1 MKKRKKC
8 LYQYPKMTFIN
19 RNQIILLLSF
29 ILLLGISYFLSISF
43 GENLAREKEV
53 SKKIITDEDPIHIEE
68 KLEIDF
74 TLVQKY
80 YLQEGETFTGA
91 LKQADLQ
98 DDEINDVVNIISK
111 KIDLRKLKVGTLI
124 ETYTKS
130 INDKKIVNE
139 IIIYPDI
146 EKKIYAKKVNN
157 KFVAGEDKI
166 KLFSKLKLYEVEI
179 HNSIYESL
187 KKIDTPDEIIMEFV
201 QLYSFD
207 IDFQRD
213 IRKGNKIK
221 IFFEIYTDSQN
232 NYIKSGNIN
241 FSEII
246 LDDESYE
253 LYRFQSEGDEFV
265 EYFNSDGKSATKA
278 LMKTPINGARLSS
291 GFGMRKHPILGYN
304 KKHQGVDF
312 AAPTGTPIMAAGT
325 GHIEFVGNNG
335 GAGKYI
341 RIKHLNGYKTSYS
354 HLSKYASGIQKN
366 IKVRQGQVI
375 GYVGNTGMS
384 TGPHLHYEVIFNG
397 KRINPM
403 KMKLPSGKQLK
414 DKNLEIFLAEKER
427 INAEVS
433 ELNSMN

>member
-1 MKKRKKC
+1 
-8 LYQYPKMTFIN
+8 MTFIN

-29 ILLLGISYFLSISF
+29 ISLIGISYFLSISF
-43 GENLAREKEV
+43 GENLAREKKV

-111 KIDLRKLKVGTLI
+111 KIDLRKLNVGTLI

-130 INDKKIVNE
+130 VNDKKIINE

-146 EKKIYAKKVNN
+146 EKKIYVKKVNN
-157 KFVAGEDKI
+157 KFVAGEDKK
-166 KLFSKLKLYEVEI
+166 KLFSKLKIYEVEI

-187 KKIDTPDEIIMEFV
+187 KKIDTPDEIKMEFV

-253 LYRFQSEGDEFV
+253 LYRFQSEGNEFV
-265 EYFNSDGKSATKA
+265 EYFDSDGKSATKA

-354 HLSKYASGIQKN
+354 HLSKYASGIKKN

-375 GYVGNTGMS
+375 GYVGNTGLS

-414 DKNLEIFLAEKER
+414 EKNLEIFLAEKER

-433 ELNSMN
+433 ELKSMN

>member
-1 MKKRKKC
+1 
-8 LYQYPKMTFIN
+8 MTFIN

-29 ILLLGISYFLSISF
+29 ISLIGISYFLSISF
-43 GENLAREKEV
+43 GENLAREKKV

-130 INDKKIVNE
+130 INDKKIINE

-146 EKKIYAKKVNN
+146 EKKIYVKKVNN
-157 KFVAGEDKI
+157 KFVAGEDKK

-366 IKVRQGQVI
+366 VKVRQGQVI
-375 GYVGNTGMS
+375 GYVGNTGLS

-414 DKNLEIFLAEKER
+414 DKNLEIFLAEKNR
-427 INAEVS
+427 INAEIS

>member
-1 MKKRKKC
+1 
-8 LYQYPKMTFIN
+8 MTFIN
-19 RNQIILLLSF
+19 KNQIILLLSF
-29 ILLLGISYFLSISF
+29 IFLLGISYFLSISF
-43 GENLAREKEV
+43 GENLAREKKV

-130 INDKKIVNE
+130 INDKKIINE

-146 EKKIYAKKVNN
+146 EKKIYVKKVNN
-157 KFVAGEDKI
+157 KFVAGEDKK

-246 LDDESYE
+246 LNDESYE

-375 GYVGNTGMS
+375 GYVGNTGLS

>member
-1 MKKRKKC
+1 
-8 LYQYPKMTFIN
+8 MTFIN

-29 ILLLGISYFLSISF
+29 ISLIGISYFLSISF
-43 GENLAREKEV
+43 GENLAREKKV

-111 KIDLRKLKVGTLI
+111 KIDLRKLNVGTLI

-130 INDKKIVNE
+130 VNDKKIINE

-146 EKKIYAKKVNN
+146 EKKIYVKKVNN
-157 KFVAGEDKI
+157 KFVAGEDKK

-246 LDDESYE
+246 LNDESYE

-375 GYVGNTGMS
+375 GYVGNTGLS

-414 DKNLEIFLAEKER
+414 DKNLEIFLAEKNR

>member
-1 MKKRKKC
+1 
-8 LYQYPKMTFIN
+8 MTFIN

-29 ILLLGISYFLSISF
+29 ISLIGISYFLSISF
-43 GENLAREKEV
+43 GENLAREKKI

-130 INDKKIVNE
+130 INDKKIINE

-146 EKKIYAKKVNN
+146 EKKIYVKKVNN
-157 KFVAGEDKI
+157 KFVAGEDKK

-246 LDDESYE
+246 LNDESYE

-414 DKNLEIFLAEKER
+414 DKNLEIFLAEKNR
-427 INAEVS
+427 INAEIS

>member
-1 MKKRKKC
+1 
-8 LYQYPKMTFIN
+8 MTFIN

-29 ILLLGISYFLSISF
+29 ISLIGISYFLSISF
-43 GENLAREKEV
+43 GENLAREKKV

-111 KIDLRKLKVGTLI
+111 KIDLRKLNVGTLI

-130 INDKKIVNE
+130 INDKKIINE

-146 EKKIYAKKVNN
+146 EKKIYVKKVNN
-157 KFVAGEDKI
+157 KFVAGEDKK

-312 AAPTGTPIMAAGT
+312 AAPSGTPVFAAGD
-325 GHIEFVGNNG
+325 GVIEKAGWNG
-335 GAGKYI
+335 SYGKYI
-341 RIKHLNGYKTSYS
+341 RIKHNSKYKTAYAHLNSY
-354 HLSKYASGIQKN
+354 ARGIRPGA
-366 IKVRQGQVI
+366 KVKQGQII
-375 GYVGNTGMS
+375 GYVGSTGRS
-384 TGPHLHYEVIFNG
+384 TGPHLHYEVLVNG
-397 KRINPM
+397 KRRNSQRL
-403 KMKLPSGKQLK
+403 KLPSGRTLRGTDREKF
-414 DKNLEIFLAEKER
+414 EISR
-427 INAEVS
+427 IKIDVMRSSLIN
-433 ELNSMN
+433 

>member
-1 MKKRKKC
+1 
-8 LYQYPKMTFIN
+8 MTFIN

-29 ILLLGISYFLSISF
+29 ISLIGISYFLSISF
-43 GENLAREKEV
+43 GENLAREKKV

-130 INDKKIVNE
+130 VNDKKIINE

-146 EKKIYAKKVNN
+146 EKKIYVKKVNN
-157 KFVAGEDKI
+157 KFVAGEDKK

-232 NYIKSGNIN
+232 NYIKSGDIN

-366 IKVRQGQVI
+366 VKVRQGQVI
-375 GYVGNTGMS
+375 GYVGNTGLS

>member
-1 MKKRKKC
+1 
-8 LYQYPKMTFIN
+8 MTFIN

-29 ILLLGISYFLSISF
+29 ISLIGISYFLSISF
-43 GENLAREKEV
+43 GENLAREKKV

-124 ETYTKS
+124 ETYTKT
-130 INDKKIVNE
+130 INDKKIINE

-146 EKKIYAKKVNN
+146 EKKIYVKKVNN
-157 KFVAGEDKI
+157 KFVAGEDKK

-375 GYVGNTGMS
+375 GYVGNTGLS

>member
-1 MKKRKKC
+1 
-8 LYQYPKMTFIN
+8 MTFIN
-19 RNQIILLLSF
+19 KNQIILLLSF
-29 ILLLGISYFLSISF
+29 ISLIGISYFLSISF
-43 GENLAREKEV
+43 GENLAREKKV
-53 SKKIITDEDPIHIEE
+53 SKKIITDEDPIHIQE

-91 LKQADLQ
+91 LKQADLEN
-98 DDEINDVVNIISK
+98 DEINDVVNIISK

-130 INDKKIVNE
+130 INDKKIINE

-146 EKKIYAKKVNN
+146 EKKIYVKKVNN
-157 KFVAGEDKI
+157 KFVAGEDKK
-166 KLFSKLKLYEVEI
+166 KLFSKLKIYEVEI

-366 IKVRQGQVI
+366 VKVRQGQVI
-375 GYVGNTGMS
+375 GYVGNTGLS

-433 ELNSMN
+433 ELYSMN

>member
-1 MKKRKKC
+1 
-8 LYQYPKMTFIN
+8 MTIKN
-19 RNQIILLLSF
+19 RNQIILLASF
-29 ILLLGISYFLSISF
+29 LLLLGISYILAISF
-43 GENLAREKEV
+43 GENLVKEKYVFEKV
-53 SKKIITDEDPIHIEE
+53 LVNEDPVNTDE
-68 KLEIDF
+68 KLEIDV
-74 TLVQKY
+74 TLVSKY
-80 YLQEGETFTGA
+80 LLKEGSNFTSI
-91 LKQADLQ
+91 LKEANLEDNQI
-98 DDEINDVVNIISK
+98 DDIVNSISE

-124 ETYTKS
+124 ETYTTS
-130 INDKKIVNE
+130 IDGKNIVNE
-139 IIIYPDI
+139 IIIYPDT
-146 EKKIYAKKVNN
+146 EKKIYVQKINN
-157 KFVAGEDKI
+157 KFIAGEDKK
-166 KLFSKLKLYEVEI
+166 KLFQKLKLHEI
-179 HNSIYESL
+179 KINNSIYESL
-187 KKIDTPDEIIMEFV
+187 KKLDTPDEIIMEFV

-213 IRKGNKIK
+213 IRKGNNLK
-221 IFFEIYTDSQN
+221 IFYDFYTDSQN
-232 NYIKSGNIN
+232 NFVKSGTIY

-246 LDDESYE
+246 LDNETYE

-265 EYFNSDGKSATKA
+265 EYFSSEGKSATKA

-354 HLSKYASGIQKN
+354 HLSKYASGIKKN
-366 IKVRQGQVI
+366 VKVQQGQVI
-375 GYVGNTGMS
+375 GFVGNTGLS

-414 DKNLEIFLAEKER
+414 DKNLEIFLAEKDR

-433 ELNSMN
+433 LLKSMN

>member
-1 MKKRKKC
+1 
-8 LYQYPKMTFIN
+8 MTFIN

-29 ILLLGISYFLSISF
+29 ISLIGISYFLSISF
-43 GENLAREKEV
+43 GENLAREKKV

-130 INDKKIVNE
+130 VNDKKIINE

-146 EKKIYAKKVNN
+146 EKKIYVKKVNN
-157 KFVAGEDKI
+157 KFVAGEDKK

-246 LDDESYE
+246 LNDESYE

-375 GYVGNTGMS
+375 GYVGNTGLS

-414 DKNLEIFLAEKER
+414 DKNLEIFLAEKNR

>member
-1 MKKRKKC
+1 
-8 LYQYPKMTFIN
+8 MTFIN

-29 ILLLGISYFLSISF
+29 ISLIGISYFLSISF
-43 GENLAREKEV
+43 GENLAREKKV

-111 KIDLRKLKVGTLI
+111 KIDLRKLNVGTLI

-130 INDKKIVNE
+130 INDKKIINE

-146 EKKIYAKKVNN
+146 EKKIYVKKVNN
-157 KFVAGEDKI
+157 KFVAGEDKK

-366 IKVRQGQVI
+366 VKVRQGQVI
-375 GYVGNTGMS
+375 GYVGNTGLS

>member
-1 MKKRKKC
+1 
-8 LYQYPKMTFIN
+8 MTFIN

-29 ILLLGISYFLSISF
+29 ISLIGISYFLSISF
-43 GENLAREKEV
+43 GENLAREKKV

-111 KIDLRKLKVGTLI
+111 KIDLRKLNVGTLI

-130 INDKKIVNE
+130 INDKKIINE

-146 EKKIYAKKVNN
+146 EKKIYVKKVNN
-157 KFVAGEDKI
+157 KFVAGEDKK

-246 LDDESYE
+246 LDDESFE

-366 IKVRQGQVI
+366 VKVRQGQVI
-375 GYVGNTGMS
+375 GYVGNTGLS

-433 ELNSMN
+433 ELYSMN

>member
-1 MKKRKKC
+1 
-8 LYQYPKMTFIN
+8 MTFIN

-29 ILLLGISYFLSISF
+29 ISLIGISYFLSISF
-43 GENLAREKEV
+43 GENLAREKKV

-111 KIDLRKLKVGTLI
+111 KIDLRKLNVGTLI

-130 INDKKIVNE
+130 INDKKIINE

-146 EKKIYAKKVNN
+146 EKKIYVKKVNN
-157 KFVAGEDKI
+157 KFVAGEDKK

-325 GHIEFVGNNG
+325 GHVEFVGNNG

-366 IKVRQGQVI
+366 VKVRQGQVI
-375 GYVGNTGMS
+375 GYVGNTGLS

-414 DKNLEIFLAEKER
+414 DKNLKIFLAEKER

-433 ELNSMN
+433 ELYSMN

>member
-1 MKKRKKC
+1 
-8 LYQYPKMTFIN
+8 MTFIN

-29 ILLLGISYFLSISF
+29 ISLIGISYFLSISF
-43 GENLAREKEV
+43 GENLAREKKV

-130 INDKKIVNE
+130 INDKKIINE

-146 EKKIYAKKVNN
+146 EKKIYVKKVNN
-157 KFVAGEDKI
+157 KFVAGEDKK

-366 IKVRQGQVI
+366 VKVRQGQVI
-375 GYVGNTGMS
+375 GYVGNTGLS

-414 DKNLEIFLAEKER
+414 DKNLEIFLAEKNR

>member
-1 MKKRKKC
+1 
-8 LYQYPKMTFIN
+8 MTFIN

-29 ILLLGISYFLSISF
+29 IFLLGISYFLSISF
-43 GENLAREKEV
+43 GENLAREKEL
-53 SKKIITDEDPIHIEE
+53 SKKIITHEDPIHIEE

-74 TLVQKY
+74 THVQKY
-80 YLQEGETFTGA
+80 YLQEGETFTGT
-91 LKQADLQ
+91 LKQADLE

-130 INDKKIVNE
+130 INDKKIINE

-146 EKKIYAKKVNN
+146 EKKIYVKKVSN
-157 KFVAGEDKI
+157 KFVAGEDKK

-221 IFFEIYTDSQN
+221 IFFEIYTDSLN
-232 NYIKSGNIN
+232 NYIKSGKIN

-246 LDDESYE
+246 LDDETYE

-265 EYFNSDGKSATKA
+265 EYFNNDGKSATKA

-366 IKVRQGQVI
+366 VKVRQGQVI
-375 GYVGNTGMS
+375 GYVGNTGLS

-433 ELNSMN
+433 KLHFMN

>member
-1 MKKRKKC
+1 
-8 LYQYPKMTFIN
+8 MTFIN

-29 ILLLGISYFLSISF
+29 ISLIGISYFLSISF
-43 GENLAREKEV
+43 GENLAREKKV
-53 SKKIITDEDPIHIEE
+53 SKKIITEEDPIHIEE

-124 ETYTKS
+124 ETYTKT
-130 INDKKIVNE
+130 INDKKIINE

-146 EKKIYAKKVNN
+146 EKKIYVKKVSN
-157 KFVAGEDKI
+157 KFVVGEDKK
-166 KLFSKLKLYEVEI
+166 KLFSKIKLYEVEI

-232 NYIKSGNIN
+232 NYIKSGKIY

-246 LDDESYE
+246 LDDETYE
-253 LYRFQSEGDEFV
+253 LYRYQSKGDEFV

-366 IKVRQGQVI
+366 VKVRQGQVI
-375 GYVGNTGMS
+375 GYVGNTGLS

-433 ELNSMN
+433 ELYSMN

>member
-1 MKKRKKC
+1 
-8 LYQYPKMTFIN
+8 MTFIN

-29 ILLLGISYFLSISF
+29 ISLIGISYFLSISF
-43 GENLAREKEV
+43 GENLAREKKV

-91 LKQADLQ
+91 LKQADLE
-98 DDEINDVVNIISK
+98 DDEINDVVNIISQ

-130 INDKKIVNE
+130 INDKKIINE

-146 EKKIYAKKVNN
+146 EKKIYVKKVNN
-157 KFVAGEDKI
+157 KFVAGEDKK

-366 IKVRQGQVI
+366 VKVRQGQVI
-375 GYVGNTGMS
+375 GYVGNTGLS

>member
-1 MKKRKKC
+1 
-8 LYQYPKMTFIN
+8 MTFIN

-29 ILLLGISYFLSISF
+29 ISLIGISYFLSISF
-43 GENLAREKEV
+43 GENLAREKKV
-53 SKKIITDEDPIHIEE
+53 SKKIITDEDPIHIEK

-91 LKQADLQ
+91 LKQADHQ

-130 INDKKIVNE
+130 VNDKKIINE

-146 EKKIYAKKVNN
+146 EKKIYVKKVNN
-157 KFVAGEDKI
+157 KFVAGEDKK

-232 NYIKSGNIN
+232 NYIKSGNIY

-246 LDDESYE
+246 LNDESYE

-366 IKVRQGQVI
+366 VKVRQGQVI
-375 GYVGNTGMS
+375 GYVGNTGLS

-433 ELNSMN
+433 ELYSMN

>member
-1 MKKRKKC
+1 
-8 LYQYPKMTFIN
+8 MTFIN

-29 ILLLGISYFLSISF
+29 IFLIGISYFLSISF
-43 GENLAREKEV
+43 GENLAREKKV

-91 LKQADLQ
+91 LKQADLE

-130 INDKKIVNE
+130 INDKKIINE

-146 EKKIYAKKVNN
+146 EKKIYVKKVNN
-157 KFVAGEDKI
+157 KFVAGEDKK

-366 IKVRQGQVI
+366 VKVRQGQVI
-375 GYVGNTGMS
+375 GYVGNTGLS

>member
-1 MKKRKKC
+1 
-8 LYQYPKMTFIN
+8 MTFIN

-29 ILLLGISYFLSISF
+29 ISLIGISYFLSISF
-43 GENLAREKEV
+43 GENLAREKKV

-111 KIDLRKLKVGTLI
+111 KIDLRKLNVGTLI
-124 ETYTKS
+124 ETYTKFV
-130 INDKKIVNE
+130 NDKKIINE

-146 EKKIYAKKVNN
+146 EKKIYVKKVNN
-157 KFVAGEDKI
+157 KFVAGEDKK

-246 LDDESYE
+246 LNDESYE

-366 IKVRQGQVI
+366 VKVRQGQVI
-375 GYVGNTGMS
+375 GYVGNTGLS

-433 ELNSMN
+433 ELYSMN

>member
-1 MKKRKKC
+1 
-8 LYQYPKMTFIN
+8 MTFIN

-29 ILLLGISYFLSISF
+29 ISLIGISYFLSISF
-43 GENLAREKEV
+43 GENLAREKKV
-53 SKKIITDEDPIHIEE
+53 SKKIITNEDPIHIEE

-80 YLQEGETFTGA
+80 YLQEGETFTRA
-91 LKQADLQ
+91 LKQADLE

-130 INDKKIVNE
+130 INDKKIINE

-146 EKKIYAKKVNN
+146 EKKIYVKKVNN
-157 KFVAGEDKI
+157 KFVAGEDKK

-187 KKIDTPDEIIMEFV
+187 KKIDTPDEVIMEFV

-246 LDDESYE
+246 LSAESDE
-253 LYRFQSEGDEFV
+253 LDRGQAEGDECV
-265 EYFNSDGKSATKA
+265 EYWNSDGKSATKA

-384 TGPHLHYEVIFNG
+384 TGPQLHYEGSFNG

-414 DKNLEIFLAEKER
+414 DKNLEIFLAEKNR

>member
-1 MKKRKKC
+1 
-8 LYQYPKMTFIN
+8 MTFIN

-29 ILLLGISYFLSISF
+29 ISLIGISYFLSISF
-43 GENLAREKEV
+43 GENLAREKKV

-68 KLEIDF
+68 KLEIDL

-111 KIDLRKLKVGTLI
+111 KIDLRKLNVGTLI

-130 INDKKIVNE
+130 INDKKIINE

-146 EKKIYAKKVNN
+146 EKKIYVKKVNN
-157 KFVAGEDKI
+157 KFVAGEDKK

-246 LDDESYE
+246 LNDESYE

-366 IKVRQGQVI
+366 VKVRQGQVI
-375 GYVGNTGMS
+375 GYVGNTGLS

-397 KRINPM
+397 NRINPM

-433 ELNSMN
+433 ELYSMN

>member
-1 MKKRKKC
+1 
-8 LYQYPKMTFIN
+8 MTFIN

-29 ILLLGISYFLSISF
+29 ISLIGISYFLSISF
-43 GENLAREKEV
+43 GENLAREKKV

-80 YLQEGETFTGA
+80 YLREGETFTGA
-91 LKQADLQ
+91 LKQADLEN
-98 DDEINDVVNIISK
+98 DEINDVVNIISK

-130 INDKKIVNE
+130 INDKKIINE

-146 EKKIYAKKVNN
+146 EKKIYVKKVNN
-157 KFVAGEDKI
+157 KFVAGEDKK

-366 IKVRQGQVI
+366 VKVRQGQVI
-375 GYVGNTGMS
+375 GYVGNTGLS

-427 INAEVS
+427 INAELS
-433 ELNSMN
+433 ELNSRN

>member
-1 MKKRKKC
+1 
-8 LYQYPKMTFIN
+8 MTFIN

-29 ILLLGISYFLSISF
+29 ISLIGISYFLSISF
-43 GENLAREKEV
+43 GENLAREKKV
-53 SKKIITDEDPIHIEE
+53 SMKIITDEDLIHIEK

-111 KIDLRKLKVGTLI
+111 KIDLRKLNVGTLI

-130 INDKKIVNE
+130 INDKKIINE

-146 EKKIYAKKVNN
+146 EKKIYVKKVNN
-157 KFVAGEDKI
+157 KFVAGEDKK

-291 GFGMRKHPILGYN
+291 GFGMRKDPILGYN

-366 IKVRQGQVI
+366 VKVRQGQVI
-375 GYVGNTGMS
+375 GYVGNTGLS

-414 DKNLEIFLAEKER
+414 DKNLETFLAEKER
-427 INAEVS
+427 IKAEVS
-433 ELNSMN
+433 KLYSMN

>member
-1 MKKRKKC
+1 
-8 LYQYPKMTFIN
+8 MTFIN

-29 ILLLGISYFLSISF
+29 IFLIGISYILSISF
-43 GENLAREKEV
+43 GENLSKEKKI
-53 SKKIITDEDPIHIEE
+53 SKKIITNGEPIYIEE
-68 KLEIDF
+68 KLQIDF

-80 YLQEGETFTGA
+80 YLKEGETFTGA
-91 LKQADLQ
+91 LKQADLE

-111 KIDLRKLKVGTLI
+111 KINLKKLKVGTLI

-130 INDKKIVNE
+130 IDDKKIINE

-146 EKKIYAKKVNN
+146 EKKIYVKKVNN
-157 KFVAGEDKI
+157 KFVAGEDKK

-221 IFFEIYTDSQN
+221 IFFEIYVDSQN
-232 NYIKSGNIN
+232 NYIKSGKIY
-241 FSEII
+241 FSEIV
-246 LDDESYE
+246 LNDESYE

-375 GYVGNTGMS
+375 GYVGNTGLS

-414 DKNLEIFLAEKER
+414 DKNLEIFLAEKNR

-433 ELNSMN
+433 KLNSMN

>member
-1 MKKRKKC
+1 
-8 LYQYPKMTFIN
+8 MTFIN

-29 ILLLGISYFLSISF
+29 ISLIGISYFLSISF
-43 GENLAREKEV
+43 GENLAREKKV
-53 SKKIITDEDPIHIEE
+53 SKKIITDEEPIHIEK

-130 INDKKIVNE
+130 INDKKIINE

-146 EKKIYAKKVNN
+146 EKKIYVKKVNN
-157 KFVAGEDKI
+157 KFVAGEDKK

-246 LDDESYE
+246 LNDESYE

-325 GHIEFVGNNG
+325 GHVEFVGNNG

-366 IKVRQGQVI
+366 VKVRQGQVI
-375 GYVGNTGMS
+375 GYVGNTGLS

-433 ELNSMN
+433 ELYSMN

>member
-1 MKKRKKC
+1 
-8 LYQYPKMTFIN
+8 MTFIN

-29 ILLLGISYFLSISF
+29 ISLIGISYFLSISF
-43 GENLAREKEV
+43 GENLAREKKV

-130 INDKKIVNE
+130 INDKKIIHE

-146 EKKIYAKKVNN
+146 EKKIYVKKVNN
-157 KFVAGEDKI
+157 KFVAGEDKK

-366 IKVRQGQVI
+366 VKVRQGQVI
-375 GYVGNTGMS
+375 GYVGNTGLS

>member
-1 MKKRKKC
+1 
-8 LYQYPKMTFIN
+8 MTFIN

-29 ILLLGISYFLSISF
+29 ISLIGISYFLSISF
-43 GENLAREKEV
+43 GENLAREKKG
-53 SKKIITDEDPIHIEE
+53 SKKIISDEDPIRIEE

-111 KIDLRKLKVGTLI
+111 KIDLRKLNVGTLI

-130 INDKKIVNE
+130 INDKKIINE

-146 EKKIYAKKVNN
+146 EKKIYVKKVNN
-157 KFVAGEDKI
+157 KFVAGEDKK

-366 IKVRQGQVI
+366 VKVRQGQVI
-375 GYVGNTGMS
+375 GYVGNTGLS

-433 ELNSMN
+433 ELYSMN

>member
-1 MKKRKKC
+1 
-8 LYQYPKMTFIN
+8 MTFIN
-19 RNQIILLLSF
+19 RNQIILLLSLIF
-29 ILLLGISYFLSISF
+29 LLGISYILSISF
-43 GENLAREKEV
+43 GENLAKEKKV
-53 SKKIITDEDPIHIEE
+53 SKKIIIDEVPIHIEK

-91 LKQADLQ
+91 LKQADLE
-98 DDEINDVVNIISK
+98 DEEINDVVNIISK

-130 INDKKIVNE
+130 INDKKIIDE

-146 EKKIYAKKVNN
+146 EKKIYVKKVNN
-157 KFVAGEDKI
+157 KFVAGEDKK
-166 KLFSKLKLYEVEI
+166 KLFNKFKLYEVEI
-179 HNSIYESL
+179 YNSIYESL
-187 KKIDTPDEIIMEFV
+187 KKIDTPDEVIMEFV

-213 IRKGNKIK
+213 IKKGNRIK
-221 IFFEIYTDSQN
+221 IFFDIYTDSQN
-232 NYIKSGNIN
+232 NYIKSGKIY

-246 LDDESYE
+246 LNDETYE
-253 LYRFQSEGDEFV
+253 LYRFQPEGDEFV

-312 AAPTGTPIMAAGT
+312 AAPAGTPIMAAGT

-366 IKVRQGQVI
+366 VKVRQGQVI
-375 GYVGNTGMS
+375 GFVGNTGLS

-427 INAEVS
+427 IIAEVS
-433 ELNSMN
+433 GLNSMN

>member
-1 MKKRKKC
+1 
-8 LYQYPKMTFIN
+8 MTFIN

-29 ILLLGISYFLSISF
+29 ISLIGISYFLSISF
-43 GENLAREKEV
+43 GENLIREKKD
-53 SKKIITDEDPIHIEE
+53 SKKIMTDKEPIHIEE

-80 YLQEGETFTGA
+80 YLQEGETFTRA
-91 LKQADLQ
+91 LKQADLK

-130 INDKKIVNE
+130 INDKKIINE

-146 EKKIYAKKVNN
+146 EKKIYVKKVNN
-157 KFVAGEDKI
+157 KFVAGEDKK
-166 KLFSKLKLYEVEI
+166 KLFSKSKLYEVEI

-221 IFFEIYTDSQN
+221 IFFEIYEDSQN

-246 LDDESYE
+246 LNDESYE

-366 IKVRQGQVI
+366 VKVRQGQVI
-375 GYVGNTGMS
+375 GYVGNTGLS

-433 ELNSMN
+433 ELNSKN

>member
-1 MKKRKKC
+1 
-8 LYQYPKMTFIN
+8 MTFIN

-29 ILLLGISYFLSISF
+29 IFLLGISYILSISF
-43 GENLAREKEV
+43 GENLAKEKKV

-74 TLVQKY
+74 TLLQKY
-80 YLQEGETFTGA
+80 YLKDGETFTGA
-91 LKQADLQ
+91 LKQANLEDE
-98 DDEINDVVNIISK
+98 EINDVVNIISK

-130 INDKKIVNE
+130 INDKKVINE

-146 EKKIYAKKVNN
+146 EKKIYVQKVNN
-157 KFVAGEDKI
+157 KFIAGEDKK

-187 KKIDTPDEIIMEFV
+187 KKIDTPDEVIMEFV

-221 IFFEIYTDSQN
+221 IFFDIYTDSQN
-232 NYIKSGNIN
+232 NYIKSGKIY

-246 LDDESYE
+246 LHDETYE

-366 IKVRQGQVI
+366 VKVRQGQVI
-375 GYVGNTGMS
+375 GYVGNTGLS

-427 INAEVS
+427 INVKVS
-433 ELNSMN
+433 ELKSMN

>member
-1 MKKRKKC
+1 
-8 LYQYPKMTFIN
+8 MTFIN
-19 RNQIILLLSF
+19 KNQIILLLSF
-29 ILLLGISYFLSISF
+29 ISLIGISYFLSISF
-43 GENLAREKEV
+43 GENLAREKKV

-74 TLVQKY
+74 TLVHKY

-111 KIDLRKLKVGTLI
+111 KIDLRKLNVGTLI

-130 INDKKIVNE
+130 VNDKKIINE

-146 EKKIYAKKVNN
+146 EKKIYVKKVNN
-157 KFVAGEDKI
+157 KFVAGEDKK

-232 NYIKSGNIN
+232 NYIKSGNIY

-246 LDDESYE
+246 LNDETYE

-265 EYFNSDGKSATKA
+265 EYFDGDGKSATKA

-341 RIKHLNGYKTSYS
+341 RIRHLNGYKTSYS

-366 IKVRQGQVI
+366 VKVRQGQVI
-375 GYVGNTGMS
+375 GYVGNTGLS

>member
-1 MKKRKKC
+1 
-8 LYQYPKMTFIN
+8 MTFIN

-29 ILLLGISYFLSISF
+29 IFLLGISYFLSISF
-43 GENLAREKEV
+43 GENLTREKKV
-53 SKKIITDEDPIHIEE
+53 SKKIITDEDQVYIEE

-130 INDKKIVNE
+130 VNDKKIINE

-146 EKKIYAKKVNN
+146 EKKIYVKKVNN
-157 KFVAGEDKI
+157 KFVAGEDKK

-246 LDDESYE
+246 LNDESYE

-366 IKVRQGQVI
+366 VKVRQGQII
-375 GYVGNTGMS
+375 GYVGNTGLS

>member
-1 MKKRKKC
+1 
-8 LYQYPKMTFIN
+8 MTFIN

-29 ILLLGISYFLSISF
+29 ISLIGISYFLSISF
-43 GENLAREKEV
+43 GENLAREKKV

-111 KIDLRKLKVGTLI
+111 KIDLRKLNVGTLI

-130 INDKKIVNE
+130 VNDKKIINE

-146 EKKIYAKKVNN
+146 EKKIYVKKVNN
-157 KFVAGEDKI
+157 KFVAGEDKK

-366 IKVRQGQVI
+366 VKVRQGQVI
-375 GYVGNTGMS
+375 GYVGNTGLS

-433 ELNSMN
+433 ELYSMN

>member
-1 MKKRKKC
+1 
-8 LYQYPKMTFIN
+8 MTFIN

-29 ILLLGISYFLSISF
+29 ISLIGISYFLSISF
-43 GENLAREKEV
+43 GENLAREKKV

-111 KIDLRKLKVGTLI
+111 KIDLRKLNVGTLI

-130 INDKKIVNE
+130 VNDKKIINE

-146 EKKIYAKKVNN
+146 EKKIYVKKVNN
-157 KFVAGEDKI
+157 KFVAGEDKK

-246 LDDESYE
+246 LNNESYE

-265 EYFNSDGKSATKA
+265 EYFNSNGKSATKA

-366 IKVRQGQVI
+366 VKVRQGQVI
-375 GYVGNTGMS
+375 GYVGNTGLS

-427 INAEVS
+427 INAEIS
-433 ELNSMN
+433 ELYSMN

>member
-1 MKKRKKC
+1 
-8 LYQYPKMTFIN
+8 MTFIN
-19 RNQIILLLSF
+19 RNQIILLFSF
-29 ILLLGISYFLSISF
+29 ISLIGISYFLSISF
-43 GENLAREKEV
+43 GENLAREKKV

-111 KIDLRKLKVGTLI
+111 KIDLRKLNVGTLI

-130 INDKKIVNE
+130 INDKKIINE

-146 EKKIYAKKVNN
+146 EKKIYVKKVNN
-157 KFVAGEDKI
+157 KFVTGEDKK

-366 IKVRQGQVI
+366 VKVRQGQVI
-375 GYVGNTGMS
+375 GYVGNTGLS

-433 ELNSMN
+433 ELYSMN

>member
-1 MKKRKKC
+1 
-8 LYQYPKMTFIN
+8 MTFIN

-29 ILLLGISYFLSISF
+29 ISLIGISYFLSISF
-43 GENLAREKEV
+43 GENLAREKKV

-130 INDKKIVNE
+130 VNDKKIINE

-146 EKKIYAKKVNN
+146 EKKIYVKKVNN
-157 KFVAGEDKI
+157 KFVAGEDKK

-354 HLSKYASGIQKN
+354 HLSRYASGIQKN
-366 IKVRQGQVI
+366 VKVRQGQVI
-375 GYVGNTGMS
+375 GYVGNTGLS